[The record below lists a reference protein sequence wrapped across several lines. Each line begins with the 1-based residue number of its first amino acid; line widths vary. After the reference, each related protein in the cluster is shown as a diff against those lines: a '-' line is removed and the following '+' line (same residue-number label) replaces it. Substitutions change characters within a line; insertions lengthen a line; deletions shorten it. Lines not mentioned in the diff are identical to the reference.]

1 MAGSLAS
8 VLGAAESLEEEGEG
22 KADSL
27 PAAPVVEGA
36 SSGSAGITWMAGR
49 RGKKKYVCVCV
60 WCVVCVCVVPF
71 NIANKVG
78 NSQKTVTLKT
88 FCSYRGKK
96 GVFYV
101 NNYSQRTRN
110 YCCCQWSKGHSAYL
124 LVSWKERCF
133 SRHSQTSA

>member
-1 MAGSLAS
+1 MWGLEGSCPWLAGSLAS

-36 SSGSAGITWMAGR
+36 SSGSAGIAWMAGR
-49 RGKKKYVCVCV
+49 RGKRSICVC
-60 WCVVCVCVVPF
+60 VCVCVVPF

-96 GVFYV
+96 GFL
-101 NNYSQRTRN
+101 
-110 YCCCQWSKGHSAYL
+110 CQ
-124 LVSWKERCF
+124 
-133 SRHSQTSA
+133 